1 MKYLILHAEGFADG
15 PQPGLSGKSV
25 LEVAKTPNLDRIARC
40 GEFGWASIP
49 SEGMAPTGE
58 LTGLT
63 ILGYDPHKYS
73 TGPAPLEAAGLGIT
87 VGEHDVVYRC
97 NLVTMRSDH
106 SPAGRSGSSDPKKLA
121 PQAVLEDARAGGIET
136 DEAREL
142 VDALNEQVGSETI
155 QFYPG
160 ERHEHFMVWVNGKAR
175 AVCHNPKA
183 AEGHQ
188 IGEYL
193 PSGDGADILRKLMDA
208 SMIILRDHPVN
219 QDRRNAGLKAA
230 NCLWLWG
237 QGRAPLWPPVT
248 ERFGITGSVVTLST
262 LHRGLGIC
270 AGFEAVDLDG
280 AQEGPTQL
288 TLLRQSALAELSR
301 KDLVYLHVNLED
313 LASSASDEQ
322 GKAKAVSVFDQD
334 MVGPLLEELT
344 QAGPSRLLVI
354 CDQSD
359 QLTEQKPPTYQALAA
374 LLDTSH
380 QSERSSGLGFDE
392 AHATQPGAAP
402 RDGLRLLA
410 RLLKR

>member
-25 LEVAKTPNLDRIARC
+25 LEAAKTPNLDRIARC
-40 GEFGWASIP
+40 GEFGWAAIP

-106 SPAGRSGSSDPKKLA
+106 PPAGRSGSADPKKLS

-136 DEAREL
+136 DEARDL

-183 AEGHQ
+183 VEGHQ

-219 QDRRNAGLKAA
+219 QDRRHAGLKAA

-280 AQEGPTQL
+280 AEEGPAQL

-301 KDLVYLHVNLED
+301 KDLVYLHVNLEN
-313 LASSASDEQ
+313 LASSASDEH

-334 MVGPLLEELT
+334 MVGPLLEELAQT
-344 QAGPSRLLVI
+344 GPSRILVI
-354 CDQSD
+354 CDQSE
-359 QLTEQKPPTYQALAA
+359 QFAEQKPAAYQALVA

-380 QSERSSGLGFDE
+380 QSERSSNLGFDE

>member
-1 MKYLILHAEGFADG
+1 
-15 PQPGLSGKSV
+15 
-25 LEVAKTPNLDRIARC
+25 
-40 GEFGWASIP
+40 
-49 SEGMAPTGE
+49 
-58 LTGLT
+58 
-63 ILGYDPHKYS
+63 
-73 TGPAPLEAAGLGIT
+73 
-87 VGEHDVVYRC
+87 
-97 NLVTMRSDH
+97 MRSDH
-106 SPAGRSGSSDPKKLA
+106 PPAGRSGSADPKKLS

-136 DEAREL
+136 DEARDL

-183 AEGHQ
+183 VEGHQ

-219 QDRRNAGLKAA
+219 QDRRHAGLKAA

-280 AQEGPTQL
+280 AEEGPAQL

-301 KDLVYLHVNLED
+301 KDLVYLHVNLEN
-313 LASSASDEQ
+313 LASSASDEH

-334 MVGPLLEELT
+334 MVGPLLEELAQT
-344 QAGPSRLLVI
+344 GPSRILVI
-354 CDQSD
+354 CDQSE
-359 QLTEQKPPTYQALAA
+359 QFAEQKPAAYQALVA

-380 QSERSSGLGFDE
+380 QSERSSNLGFDE